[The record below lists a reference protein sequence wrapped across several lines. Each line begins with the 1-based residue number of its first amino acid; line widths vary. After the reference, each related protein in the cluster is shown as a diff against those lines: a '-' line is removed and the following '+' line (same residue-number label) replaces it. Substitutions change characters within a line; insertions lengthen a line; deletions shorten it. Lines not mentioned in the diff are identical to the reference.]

1 MKDFEKEYM
10 LYGILRR
17 ARWEESEPQFLKRYR
32 NRKFFNKITAI
43 YGNDI
48 ISETYKELRKN
59 GVIEYRN
66 NVYVLTKRGKA
77 LYKRGW
83 VEYKINKYD
92 NPKYP
97 LLVSILALII
107 SIIGTDNIWKEI
119 TWIWDLF

>member
-32 NRKFFNKITAI
+32 KRKFFNKITAI

-107 SIIGTDNIWKEI
+107 SIIGTDNIWKGI

>member
-1 MKDFEKEYM
+1 M

-17 ARWEESEPQFLKRYR
+17 ARWEEREPQFLKRYR

-107 SIIGTDNIWKEI
+107 SIIGTDNIWKGI

>member
-17 ARWEESEPQFLKRYR
+17 ARWEESEPNFLKRYR

-43 YGNDI
+43 YGNGI

-107 SIIGTDNIWKEI
+107 SIIGTDNIWKGI
-119 TWIWDLF
+119 TWIWNLF

>member
-17 ARWEESEPQFLKRYR
+17 ARWEESEPIFLKRYR
-32 NRKFFNKITAI
+32 NRKFFNKITSI

-48 ISETYKELRKN
+48 ISDTYKELRNK
-59 GVIEYRN
+59 GIIEYKN
-66 NVYVLTKRGKA
+66 NGYVLTKRGRA
-77 LYKRGW
+77 IYKRGW

-97 LLVSILALII
+97 LLVSITALII
-107 SIIGTDNIWKEI
+107 SIIGTENIWKGI
-119 TWIWDLF
+119 TWIWNLF